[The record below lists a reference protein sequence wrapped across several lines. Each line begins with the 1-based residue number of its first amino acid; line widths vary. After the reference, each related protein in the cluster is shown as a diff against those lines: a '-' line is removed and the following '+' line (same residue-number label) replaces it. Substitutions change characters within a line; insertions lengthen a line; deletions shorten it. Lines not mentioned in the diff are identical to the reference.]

1 MPDRATTA
9 LMMWAARSSGRTD
22 ANAPACRP
30 TGVRRAVMIAAR
42 LCIRS
47 RRRSLGP
54 LVHRVLFARIGRLD
68 DHADGLLVETF
79 EAASALQVFEVASDR
94 PFVRKFLRL
103 LLGQQPSRPQP
114 GDSLWPHGPALTL
127 GERLLEERE
136 IGKRR
141 HRLDMGR
148 GELLAQ
154 ELVIKSALQVMHP
167 RIEKTFAMQSNPKP
181 HRAQFFLLR

>member
-1 MPDRATTA
+1 MPDRSTTA

-47 RRRSLGP
+47 RRSLGP

-79 EAASALQVFEVASDR
+79 EAAFALQVFEVASDR

-103 LLGQQPSRPQP
+103 LLGQ
-114 GDSLWPHGPALTL
+114 
-127 GERLLEERE
+127 
-136 IGKRR
+136 
-141 HRLDMGR
+141 
-148 GELLAQ
+148 
-154 ELVIKSALQVMHP
+154 
-167 RIEKTFAMQSNPKP
+167 
-181 HRAQFFLLR
+181 

>member
-9 LMMWAARSSGRTD
+9 VMMWAARSSGRTD

-42 LCIRS
+42 LCI
-47 RRRSLGP
+47 SLGK
-54 LVHRVLFARIGRLD
+54 LVHRVLLARIGQLD
-68 DHADGLLVETF
+68 DHADGLLVEAL
-79 EAASALQVFEVASDR
+79 EAAFALQVFQVTSDR

-103 LLGQQPSRPQP
+103 LFGEETSRPQP
-114 GDSLWPHGPALTL
+114 GNSLWPHGPALTL

-154 ELVIKSALQVMHP
+154 ELIIKSALQVMHP

>member
-22 ANAPACRP
+22 ANAPPCRP
-30 TGVRRAVMIAAR
+30 IGVRRAVMIAAR
-42 LCIRS
+42 LCI
-47 RRRSLGP
+47 SLGK
-54 LVHRVLFARIGRLD
+54 LVHRVLFARISQLD
-68 DHADGLLVETF
+68 DDADRLLVETF
-79 EAASALQVFEVASDR
+79 EAAFALQVFEVASDR
-94 PFVRKFLRL
+94 AFVRKFLRL
-103 LLGQQPSRPQP
+103 LLGQEPSRPQP
-114 GDSLWPHGPALTL
+114 GDALWPHGPALTL
-127 GERLLEERE
+127 GESLLEERE

-167 RIEKTFAMQSNPKP
+167 RIEKTLAVQSNPQP